1 MSNLEFAW
9 PYAALA
15 ILCLIPMWL
24 LETRRA
30 RDRSVLWSP
39 QTLVIKDL
47 LGQAKII
54 SFRGHRNWLLLLV
67 WTLLTL
73 ALMRPQHV
81 GEPIEIVRDGR
92 NIMLVLDI
100 SESMEAKDM
109 RILGQPASRLESAK
123 DVLAEFIDK
132 RHGDRLGLIVFG
144 SESFL
149 HSPLSF
155 DYPTIIQLLT
165 DAQIGFAGPKTA
177 IGDAIGLS
185 VKKLLEQTSGDKT
198 LVLLTD
204 GQNNAGTLT
213 PMKAAQI
220 AKEHG
225 IKIYVVGL
233 GSSRMVVDGFF
244 GPTAVN
250 PSISLD
256 EAEPELKEIASLTK
270 GKYFR
275 AKDFNSLS
283 SIYEEIDR
291 LEPVKAE
298 ALVYIPRKELFYWP
312 LACLLVIWMM
322 MAVRMVFKS
331 SFKANRNDGRLG
343 HG

>member
-155 DYPTIIQLLT
+155 DYPT
-165 DAQIGFAGPKTA
+165 
-177 IGDAIGLS
+177 
-185 VKKLLEQTSGDKT
+185 
-198 LVLLTD
+198 
-204 GQNNAGTLT
+204 
-213 PMKAAQI
+213 
-220 AKEHG
+220 
-225 IKIYVVGL
+225 
-233 GSSRMVVDGFF
+233 
-244 GPTAVN
+244 
-250 PSISLD
+250 
-256 EAEPELKEIASLTK
+256 
-270 GKYFR
+270 
-275 AKDFNSLS
+275 
-283 SIYEEIDR
+283 
-291 LEPVKAE
+291 
-298 ALVYIPRKELFYWP
+298 
-312 LACLLVIWMM
+312 
-322 MAVRMVFKS
+322 
-331 SFKANRNDGRLG
+331 
-343 HG
+343 